1 VTEITRERMR
11 TCAKLAPQTDFLTS
25 CPHLA
30 FLQIASFLDVPSLY
44 NLTAVSKRLR
54 FRCLLSTDF
63 QSIVRD
69 ALFQTWACPSPAEEK
84 DTIDGEMLIA
94 VLSGKSLS
102 QAWDTIAARGHPIR
116 KAIGDWLRYGSEVF
130 KSPNM
135 KNRRRIF
142 RIITQLRQ
150 KSQERA
156 EKLGY
161 LNGPESERRKRNFR
175 ALIEHQ
181 MVLANIAAKDSTRF
195 ALCVEITELFNQVYP
210 KIFAGGGRSVAQGP
224 LLVDLETGHLLVEAV
239 EVAKR
244 RIKEEDERIAKAGGG
259 SANQLDWL
267 EPMRAAITRHLQCRR
282 FLNDPMEVRV
292 LPRTP

>member
-1 VTEITRERMR
+1 MREVTRERMR
-11 TCAKLAPQTDFLTS
+11 TCAKVAPQTDFLTS
-25 CPHLA
+25 CPHLV
-30 FLQIASFLDVPSLY
+30 FLNIASFLDIPSLY

-54 FRCLLSTDF
+54 FRCLLSIDF

-84 DTIDGEMLIA
+84 DTVDYEMVIA
-94 VLSGKSLS
+94 VLSGKSLG
-102 QAWDTIAARGHPIR
+102 QAWDTIAAEGHPVR
-116 KAIGDWLRYGSEVF
+116 KAIGDWLGYGSEVF

-195 ALCVEITELFNQVYP
+195 ALCVEITELFNEVYP
-210 KIFAGGGRSVAQGP
+210 KIFAGGRSVAQGP

-244 RIKEEDERIAKAGGG
+244 RIKEEDERIAKVGGG
-259 SANQLDWL
+259 SANPLDWL
-267 EPMRAAITRHLQCRR
+267 ESMRAAITRHLQIRR
-282 FLNDPMEVRV
+282 FPNDAKEVWV